1 MCVAAEYSSQN
12 FFCKLLSTLS
22 LSSNISSLPVYTFSS
37 QLTDSIGIYASSKN
51 GVNTT
56 TIKNQLNVIV
66 IQYDYNGAIQDVSPL
81 N

>member
-22 LSSNISSLPVYTFSS
+22 SSNKSSLPVYTFSS
-37 QLTDSIGIYASSKN
+37 QLTDSIGIYASSKY

-56 TIKNQLNVIV
+56 TIKNQLNIIV
-66 IQYDYNGAIQDVSPL
+66 IQYDYNGAILDVSPL